1 MSRGRGTVRRKSE
14 ALFAAWKGRMMLLGG
29 VAACFV
35 ISSPLSA
42 ASHAET
48 PVERLRSLE
57 RTLGERLLARK
68 NLQREMRI
76 FSRELAAVK
85 TRLMKAAT
93 VAREQGEI
101 LTQLEQRRTMLERQ
115 RAACH
120 KAMDSLREQKARVLL
135 AMERVSWR
143 PLAVLT
149 MAVLG
154 TQQITKPVAA
164 MRNNF
169 LLRVKLKDLISL
181 EGKKQAEMTAIE
193 TQHDTVAMKHHG
205 MTLVKRAI
213 SDEHNR
219 LHVLLRRTIVLQRLT
234 ESQSRATAHNILA
247 ISRETGSLRDLLA
260 QLNGKKGLPE
270 NHQKSQAFSTP
281 STAVTQSGALQNNGR
296 LACQARAAQS
306 QDTNSTARPYCS
318 VSVSKGPTDDSAHKT
333 VAAATYRPFSQ
344 ARGHLPMPTLGRVT
358 TVYGQ
363 INDVGLASRGIVI
376 SARSGAQVVASYDGV
391 VVFSG
396 LLRGYGRLLII
407 EHGEGYHMVLAGMAR
422 IDAEMGQR
430 LIVGE
435 PVGVIE
441 NIIKPVL
448 YVELRREGH
457 PINPMPW
464 LVACESGAKG

>member
-1 MSRGRGTVRRKSE
+1 
-14 ALFAAWKGRMMLLGG
+14 MLLGG
-29 VAACFV
+29 MAACLV

-42 ASHAET
+42 VSHVET
-48 PVERLRSLE
+48 PFERLRSLE
-57 RTLGERLLARK
+57 GTLVENLLVRK
-68 NLQREMRI
+68 NLQREMRML
-76 FSRELAAVK
+76 SRELAAVK
-85 TRLMKAAT
+85 TRLIKAAA

-101 LTQLEQRRTMLERQ
+101 LTQLEQRRTLLERQ
-115 RAACH
+115 SAACH
-120 KAMDSLREQKARVLL
+120 KAMDRLREQKARVLL
-135 AMERVSWR
+135 ALERLAWR

-149 MAVLG
+149 MALLG
-154 TQQITKPVAA
+154 TQQPKNPVAA
-164 MRNNF
+164 MRDNTQ
-169 LLRVKLKDLISL
+169 LKIKLKSLILL
-181 EGKKQAEMTAIE
+181 ESEKQDEMTNIE
-193 TQHDTVAMKHHG
+193 SNNNTLSVKHHG

-213 SDEHNR
+213 SDEHKR
-219 LHVLLRRTIVLQRLT
+219 LHGLLRRKIALQRLT
-234 ESQSRATAHNILA
+234 ESQSRAIAHHILA
-247 ISRETGSLRDLLA
+247 ISRETVSLRDLLA
-260 QLNGKKGLPE
+260 QLEGPNGLQE
-270 NHQKSQAFSTP
+270 NHPNDQAEDQAGSIPLESPLRQMRQTSVP
-281 STAVTQSGALQNNGR
+281 QSGALQQK
-296 LACQARAAQS
+296 ACQAPHRMAAVR
-306 QDTNSTARPYCS
+306 QDTSTAR
-318 VSVSKGPTDDSAHKT
+318 TDFPASSEKRPSESAHRT
-333 VAAATYRPFSQ
+333 VPAATYRPFSK

-422 IDAEMGQR
+422 IDAAMGQR
-430 LIVGE
+430 LLVGE

-464 LVACESGAKG
+464 LVACEGGAKG